1 MPLETR
7 ALTPT
12 IGGEITGADLIDLSD
27 QQFEEIRRA
36 FVMHSVIFFRDQP
49 ALSPAQQIAFAKRFG
64 PIHVHPAARGYD
76 AEYPGLMKMRTTEE
90 TRVAAGN
97 RWHSDVSCDEEPP
110 YATILQ
116 LHQVPA
122 NGGDTLFA
130 SMYAAYA
137 ALSPQ
142 MRGLLRGLTAHHS
155 GEGPYRKLFK
165 FEAKDSAGSWPEA
178 DHPVVRLHPESG
190 RPGLYVNREFTEHLN
205 GLPRLEAKALLDFLL
220 DHVEQVA
227 FQCRFQWTE
236 NAIAVWDNRCVLHHA
251 IWDYW
256 PAERSGH
263 RITVRGERP
272 VMWEG
277 AADDLVAE
285 STNVRLSA

>member
-1 MPLETR
+1 MQLETR

-12 IGGEITGADLIDLSD
+12 IGAEIIGADLIDLFD
-27 QQFEEIRRA
+27 ERFEEIRGA
-36 FVMHSVIFFRDQP
+36 FIEHSVIFFRDQP
-49 ALSPAQQIAFAKRFG
+49 ALTPAQQIAFAKRFG
-64 PIHVHPAARGYD
+64 PIHVHPAARGHE
-76 AEYPGLMKMRTTEE
+76 AEYPGLMKLRTTEE

-137 ALSPQ
+137 ALSTR
-142 MRGLLRGLTAHHS
+142 MKGLLQGLTAHHS
-155 GEGPYRKLFK
+155 GEGPYRRLFK
-165 FEAKDSAGSWPEA
+165 LKAMDPGASWPEA
-178 DHPVVRLHPESG
+178 DHPVVRRHPDSD
-190 RPGLYVNREFTEHLN
+190 RPALYVNREFTERLN
-205 GLPRLEAKALLDFLL
+205 DLPRLEAKALLDFLF

-227 FQCRFQWTE
+227 FQCRFQWTQ

-263 RITVRGERP
+263 RVTVRGERP
-272 VMWEG
+272 VSWEG
-277 AADDLVAE
+277 DADDQVAR